1 MNIEFPNLV
10 AEIARKGIKKGAIA
24 QTANMSTKTLRG
36 KIVGMSDFYLRE
48 ATVIRDTFFPDQT
61 LEYLFERKP

>member
-10 AEIARKGIKKGAIA
+10 AEIAKRGIKKTAIA
-24 QTANMSTKTLRG
+24 QAANMCTKTLREKITG
-36 KIVGMSDFYLRE
+36 KFEFSLWE
-48 ATVIRDTFFPDQT
+48 AMVIRDTFFPDQT

>member
-10 AEIARKGIKKGAIA
+10 AEIAKRGIKKTAIA
-24 QTANMSTKTLRG
+24 QAANMCRKTLREKITG
-36 KIVGMSDFYLRE
+36 KFEFSLWE
-48 ATVIRDTFFPDQT
+48 AMVIRDTFFPDQT

>member
-10 AEIARKGIKKGAIA
+10 AEIARKGVKKDAIA
-24 QTANMSTKTLRG
+24 QTANMCTKTLRE
-36 KIVGMSDFYLRE
+36 KIVGKSDFSLWE
-48 ATVIRDTFFPDQT
+48 ATVSRDTFIPDQT